1 MDIVEDKAMVVTLR
15 AKIPGKKNS
24 TKSYGKEI
32 FGKRVSKPVPKK
44 TSSKMGRKIEVKT
57 LIGLLR
63 YMRISRYQR
72 I

>member
-32 FGKRVSKPVPKK
+32 FGKEYPNLSQKRLAAKWAEKLK
-44 TSSKMGRKIEVKT
+44 
-57 LIGLLR
+57 
-63 YMRISRYQR
+63 
-72 I
+72 